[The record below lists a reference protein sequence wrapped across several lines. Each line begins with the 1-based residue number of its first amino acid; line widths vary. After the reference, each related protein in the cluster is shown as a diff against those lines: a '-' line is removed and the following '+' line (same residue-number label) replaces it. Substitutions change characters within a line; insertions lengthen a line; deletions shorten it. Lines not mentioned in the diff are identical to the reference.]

1 MANYLFKVG
10 GKWERY
16 EHKIKIALKENSTE
30 YIEMEQR
37 G

>member
-1 MANYLFKVG
+1 LFKVG

-16 EHKIKIALKENSTE
+16 DHKIEIALKENSNE
-30 YIEMEQR
+30 DYEMEQR